1 MPEAMPEAISDP
13 VAAVRRFN
21 RFYTRAIGLLEKG
34 YLGTSYTLAEGR
46 VLYEIAKGDGVT
58 AKAVGEITGLD
69 AGYLS
74 RIVSRLERDGAVARE
89 RSAADGRSALLR
101 LTEHGQRVF
110 APFDQRSDAL
120 VEGMIGG
127 LSQSDRARLTEAMK
141 EVETLLGTAA
151 NGPVLLRRHRPG
163 DMGWIVE
170 RHGVTYAREYGWNG
184 HIEAET
190 ARICADF
197 LDGYDPDVERCWIAE
212 RDGERLGCVFLVK
225 DEAPGVARLRLL
237 MLAPAARGLGLGKRL
252 VAECVGFAR
261 AAGYR
266 DIVLWTHAVLSAAR
280 GIYAAQGFALERT
293 WIHDDFGA
301 PEVSE
306 TWRMKLLGG
315 SSSDDR
321 A

>member
-1 MPEAMPEAISDP
+1 MPAAVTDP

-34 YLGTSYTLAEGR
+34 YLGTPYTLAEGR
-46 VLYEIAKGDGVT
+46 VLYEIAKGEGVT

-74 RIVSRLERDGAVARE
+74 RIVSRFERDGTVARE

-101 LTEHGQRVF
+101 LTEHGEAVF
-110 APFDQRSDAL
+110 EPFDRRSAAL

-127 LSQSDRARLTEAMK
+127 LSRGQRAQLTEAMAQ
-141 EVETLLGTAA
+141 VETLLGTTAS
-151 NGPVLLRRHRPG
+151 GPVLLRRHRPG
-163 DMGWIVE
+163 DMGWIIE

-184 HIEAET
+184 HIEAVT

-197 LDGYDPDVERCWIAE
+197 LDTFDPDREHCWIAE
-212 RDGERLGCVFLVK
+212 RAGERLGCVFLVR
-225 DEAPGVARLRLL
+225 DEEPGVGRLRLL
-237 MLAPAARGLGLGKRL
+237 MLEPAARGQGLGKRL
-252 VAECVGFAR
+252 VAECVAFAR

-266 DIVLWTHAVLSAAR
+266 EIVLWTHGVLTAAR
-280 GIYAAQGFALERT
+280 GIYAATGFELEET
-293 WIHDDFGA
+293 WVHDDFGA

-306 TWRMKLLGG
+306 TWRLRL
-315 SSSDDR
+315 
-321 A
+321 